1 MNKAVHIYSAESKV
15 RKSGDVLRDMVRG
28 LVQGRYIAYRLARN
42 NIAGEYSRSLLGF
55 FWDFADPLVLAIIF
69 YLLRQGN
76 VFSTGETNMPY
87 AVYLI
92 FGLLMYQSFVN
103 ATMWTVNVLHQSRNL
118 ITQQKLPPES
128 LLLSI
133 FLRVMFFALFRIA
146 VMILL
151 AVAMG
156 SFSPV
161 GMVKFI
167 LGYPV
172 LVLAGM
178 AIGVFLAP
186 FNAIYRDVGRF
197 VGMVLV
203 PLRFISPV
211 LFVLPKTPIYETIN
225 SLNPF
230 ALIMM
235 NLRSLATLNT
245 TEHLGITMIHCGILL
260 LLGLAGWFMF
270 HVSVPVLA
278 ERA

>member
-1 MNKAVHIYSAESKV
+1 MSKTIQIYSAESKV
-15 RKSGDVLRDMVRG
+15 RKADDVIRDMARG
-28 LVQGRYIAYRLARN
+28 LVKGRYIAYRLARN

-69 YLLRQGN
+69 YILRQGK

-103 ATMWTVNVLHQSRNL
+103 ATMWTINVLNQSRNL

-128 LLLSI
+128 LLLSV
-133 FLRVMFFALFRIA
+133 FLRAMFFAIFRIA
-146 VMILL
+146 VMLLFALFLGSYSAIGMIKFLL
-151 AVAMG
+151 A
-156 SFSPV
+156 
-161 GMVKFI
+161 
-167 LGYPV
+167 YPV
-172 LVLAGM
+172 LILAGM
-178 AIGVFLAP
+178 SIGVFLAP
-186 FNAIYRDVGRF
+186 FNAVYRDVGRF
-197 VGMVLV
+197 VGMILV

-211 LFVLPKTPIYETIN
+211 LFVLPKTPVYEAIN
-225 SLNPF
+225 SVNSF

-245 TEHLGITMIHCGILL
+245 TEYLGLTMIHCAVLFL
-260 LLGLAGWFMF
+260 FGLVGWFIF
-270 HVSVPVLA
+270 HVSVPVLS